1 MLPVALHPIPRM
13 RLPQDSPEPGAQP
26 GWPPTP
32 AFPEHAIDMVAGIDA
47 MGFILAAATLR
58 KGFLAIR
65 KAGHLCVQTE
75 AQPYSDYSGQ
85 QKLMELRT
93 DAISP
98 GLRILLVD
106 QWVETGGTMRAAI
119 ELVERLGGV
128 VAGRRGCT
136 RGCSGTT
143 TPTGCGGQR

>member
-1 MLPVALHPIPRM
+1 MLCPPA
-13 RLPQDSPEPGAQP
+13 GA
-26 GWPPTP
+26 
-32 AFPEHAIDMVAGIDA
+32 A
-47 MGFILAAATLR
+47 AAATLR

-98 GLRILLVD
+98 GEPGVLPSWGL
-106 QWVETGGTMRAAI
+106 QGGHRALMHSLSPLQVCASSWWI
-119 ELVERLGGV
+119 SGLKLG
-128 VAGRRGCT
+128 A
-136 RGCSGTT
+136 
-143 TPTGCGGQR
+143 P